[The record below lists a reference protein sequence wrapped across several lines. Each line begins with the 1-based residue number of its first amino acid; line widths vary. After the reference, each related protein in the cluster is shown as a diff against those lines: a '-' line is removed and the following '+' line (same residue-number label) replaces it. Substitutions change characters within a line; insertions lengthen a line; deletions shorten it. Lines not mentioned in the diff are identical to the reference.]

1 MTAHTTFFRR
11 AGAAALFAMVLAA
24 PGSAQANSAGNP
36 EADALSARAQTLYS
50 SPTRYAEA
58 AAVHV
63 RAASLR
69 SVDDPRRADDLVAA
83 ARLFVY
89 AGDLETGRSTFEKA
103 AQTALVAGDLAFAG
117 HRYIDAAFI
126 AAKASDTEGAR
137 RMLGAARWIADAP
150 MLQPAVQR
158 ELRRRFAAEDLD

>member
-1 MTAHTTFFRR
+1 MTAYTTFFRR
-11 AGAAALFAMVLAA
+11 SGAAALFAVVLAA
-24 PGSAQANSAGNP
+24 PGSAQTAGANH
-36 EADALSARAQTLYS
+36 EADALSARAQSLYS
-50 SPTRYAEA
+50 APTRYAEA
-58 AAVHV
+58 AAAHV

-69 SVDDPRRADDLVAA
+69 SADDPRRAEDLVAA

-89 AGDLETGRSTFEKA
+89 AGDLETARSTFEKA

-126 AAKASDTEGAR
+126 AAKASDPEGAR
-137 RMLGAARWIADAP
+137 RMLGAARWIANAP
-150 MLQPAVQR
+150 MLRPAAQR